1 MSKVP
6 GSPKKIVV
14 IGSSNTDMVIRTP
27 AIPRPGETVLGGEF
41 FMAPGGKGANQ
52 AVAAARAG
60 GEVHFIAR
68 VGDDLFGRQS
78 LEGFLRDGI
87 HVDHVVRDKA
97 APSGVALIIVG
108 PDGENSIAVASGANS
123 RLAVE
128 DVTKAKP
135 VIATADIVL
144 TQLESPLEAVRE
156 AAAIAASAGVP
167 VLLNPAP
174 ARELGEDILKRV
186 DYLTPNETEA
196 EILTGI
202 TLIKKSDLAKAAD
215 ILMAKGVRKAVLIT
229 LGAKGVYVATAGK
242 KEVVPAFRVI
252 PVDTTAAG
260 DAFNGALAVAIAE
273 GKALLDAAQFANAA
287 AALAT
292 TKMGAQPSL
301 AARAEIEG
309 LLA

>member
-1 MSKVP
+1 M
-6 GSPKKIVV
+6 
-14 IGSSNTDMVIRTP
+14 
-27 AIPRPGETVLGGEF
+27 
-41 FMAPGGKGANQ
+41 
-52 AVAAARAG
+52 
-60 GEVHFIAR
+60 
-68 VGDDLFGRQS
+68 
-78 LEGFLRDGI
+78 
-87 HVDHVVRDKA
+87 
-97 APSGVALIIVG
+97 
-108 PDGENSIAVASGANS
+108 
-123 RLAVE
+123 
-128 DVTKAKP
+128 
-135 VIATADIVL
+135 
-144 TQLESPLEAVRE
+144 
-156 AAAIAASAGVP
+156 P

-273 GKALLDAAQFANAA
+273 GKALLDAARFANAA
-287 AALAT
+287 AALST

-301 AARAEIEG
+301 AARAEIES